1 MIRYLVPIGFI
12 LILLFSNP
20 DFNFHKSQISEKISH
35 NLDDTALEDLAKMVT
50 SFSMDYLKILKFSDY
65 YLLSFTSFKI
75 GNTTAVLSI
84 GFLGNVFVFEDQIE
98 NNISKFGIETLCK
111 VNEENKITIFVKQSK
126 EVENLKKRIKDLTN
140 LHPSVFTIKIL
151 NKFPLNKNFKIS
163 YENESLN

>member
-50 SFSMDYLKILKFSDY
+50 SFSMDYLKILKFNDY

-75 GNTTAVLSI
+75 AETTAVLSI
-84 GFLGNVFVFEDQIE
+84 GLLGNVFVFEDEIK
-98 NNISKFGIETLCK
+98 NNISKFAYDFKNNYDEKNLRALKKIEKRIERSKKDQKKFLDDLRSQIKDKKRKTDKRL
-111 VNEENKITIFVKQSK
+111 EELNK
-126 EVENLKKRIKDLTN
+126 EVN
-140 LHPSVFTIKIL
+140 S
-151 NKFPLNKNFKIS
+151 KND
-163 YENESLN
+163 

>member
-75 GNTTAVLSI
+75 EDTTAVLSI
-84 GFLGNVFVFEDQIE
+84 GFLGNVLVFEDKIE
-98 NNISKFGIETLCK
+98 NNISKFAYDFKNNYDEKNLRA
-111 VNEENKITIFVKQSK
+111 
-126 EVENLKKRIKDLTN
+126 LKKIEKRIERSKKDQKDFLDDLRN
-140 LHPSVFTIKIL
+140 QIK
-151 NKFPLNKNFKIS
+151 NKKRKSNKRLEELKREVNSK
-163 YENESLN
+163 ND

>member
-50 SFSMDYLKILKFSDY
+50 SFSMDYLKILKFNDY

-75 GNTTAVLSI
+75 GDTTAVLSI
-84 GFLGNVFVFEDQIE
+84 GLLGNVFVFKDGIE
-98 NNISKFGIETLCK
+98 NNISKFAYDFKNNYDEKNLRALKKIEKRIERSKKDQKKFLDDLRSQIKDKKRKTDKRL
-111 VNEENKITIFVKQSK
+111 EELNK
-126 EVENLKKRIKDLTN
+126 EVN
-140 LHPSVFTIKIL
+140 S
-151 NKFPLNKNFKIS
+151 KND
-163 YENESLN
+163 

>member
-75 GNTTAVLSI
+75 EDTTAVLSI
-84 GFLGNVFVFEDQIE
+84 GFLGNVLVFEDKIE
-98 NNISKFGIETLCK
+98 NNISKFAYDFKNNYDEKNLRA
-111 VNEENKITIFVKQSK
+111 
-126 EVENLKKRIKDLTN
+126 LKKIEKRIERSKKDQKDFLDDLRN
-140 LHPSVFTIKIL
+140 QIK
-151 NKFPLNKNFKIS
+151 NKKRKSNKRLEELKREVNSK
-163 YENESLN
+163 NE

>member
-75 GNTTAVLSI
+75 GDTTAVLSI
-84 GFLGNVFVFEDQIE
+84 GFLGNVLVFEDKIE
-98 NNISKFGIETLCK
+98 NNISKFAYDFKNNYDEKNLRA
-111 VNEENKITIFVKQSK
+111 
-126 EVENLKKRIKDLTN
+126 LKKIEKRIERSKKDQKDFLDDLRN
-140 LHPSVFTIKIL
+140 QIK
-151 NKFPLNKNFKIS
+151 NKKRKSNKRLEELKREVNSK
-163 YENESLN
+163 NE

>member
-20 DFNFHKSQISEKISH
+20 DFNFHKNQISEKISH

-84 GFLGNVFVFEDQIE
+84 GFLGNVFVFEDEIE
-98 NNISKFGIETLCK
+98 NNISKFAYDFKNNYDEKNLRA
-111 VNEENKITIFVKQSK
+111 
-126 EVENLKKRIKDLTN
+126 LKKIEKRIERSKKDQKDFLDDLRN
-140 LHPSVFTIKIL
+140 QIK
-151 NKFPLNKNFKIS
+151 NKKRKSNKRLEELKREVNS
-163 YENESLN
+163 END